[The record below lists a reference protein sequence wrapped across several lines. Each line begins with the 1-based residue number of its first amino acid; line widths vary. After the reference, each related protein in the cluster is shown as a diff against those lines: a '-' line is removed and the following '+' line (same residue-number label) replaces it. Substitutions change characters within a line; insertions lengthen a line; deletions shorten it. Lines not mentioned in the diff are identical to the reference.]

1 MAVNSKNT
9 KAEILAAYK
18 EIEEQNK
25 LLESEI
31 KQVQKQMT
39 VKRSP
44 DLPPKSKS
52 TIVEGS
58 NTDILNTIESLQRIK
73 AGFGGA
79 VSQLS
84 QNLITKATQS
94 EQINLAIANQKLE
107 LKNLHQL
114 EKIDESTIDLLIAQY
129 QTDAE
134 KFDREYQQQHQQ
146 DKQEIEIL
154 KQAWAKEQEA
164 HGRAIA
170 ARNESDRKNRQ
181 REQEEYQ
188 YNLDLERDLD
198 EEKYEQEK
206 QLKQQELAEI
216 RYLLEQQWQQKEAEI
231 AKREHEQAQI
241 AAKVAAFEEQ
251 LRNKIKQATEEGK
264 GIGTH
269 QAKIKADLRIREIE
283 GEKQNYQLRIETLEQ
298 TIRHQAQRINKLS
311 QQLDGSLQ
319 QVQDLAVK
327 AIEGSANRNSFEA
340 IKAIAMEQAKTSPK
354 GK

>member
-18 EIEEQNK
+18 EIEKRNK
-25 LLESEI
+25 LLESEV
-31 KQVQKQMT
+31 KVQKQAT

-44 DLPPKSKS
+44 SISNKSKS
-52 TIVEGS
+52 TAADSS
-58 NTDILNTIESLQRIK
+58 NTDILNTIESLQQIK
-73 AGFGGA
+73 AGFGSA

-84 QNLITKATQS
+84 EHLIAKATQS
-94 EQINLAIANQKLE
+94 EQITQEIALLELE

-114 EKIDESTIDLLIAQY
+114 EIDESTLDLLIVQY

-134 KFDREYQQQHQQ
+134 KFEREYEQQHQK
-146 DKQEIEIL
+146 DWQEIEAL
-154 KQAWAKEQEA
+154 KQTWAKEQETHA
-164 HGRAIA
+164 REIA

-198 EEKYEQEK
+198 EERYEQEK
-206 QLKQQELAEI
+206 QLQQQKLAET
-216 RYLLEQQWQQKEAEI
+216 RHLLEQQWQQKEAEI
-231 AKREHEQAQI
+231 AKREQEQARI
-241 AAKVAAFEEQ
+241 AALVAAFEEQ

-269 QAKIKADLRIREIE
+269 QAKVKADLRTKEIE
-283 GEKQNYQLRIETLEQ
+283 GEKQNYQLRIDTLEQ
-298 TIRHQAQRINKLS
+298 TIKHQAQRINKLS

-340 IKAIAMEQAKTSPK
+340 IKAIAMEQAKTSSK

>member
-18 EIEEQNK
+18 EIEKQNK
-25 LLESEI
+25 LLESEV
-31 KQVQKQMT
+31 KQAQSEAT
-39 VKRSP
+39 VERSP
-44 DLPPKSKS
+44 FPPQSKS
-52 TIVEGS
+52 TTAERS
-58 NTDILNTIESLQRIK
+58 NVNILNTIESLQQIK
-73 AGFGGA
+73 AGFGSA

-84 QNLITKATQS
+84 EHLTTKATQL
-94 EQINLAIANQKLE
+94 EQITQAIAIQKLE

-114 EKIDESTIDLLIAQY
+114 EIDESTIDLLIAQY

-134 KFDREYQQQHQQ
+134 KFDREYRQQHQK
-146 DKQEIEIL
+146 DKQEIEAL
-154 KQAWAKEQEA
+154 KQAWAKEQENQA
-164 HGRAIA
+164 RAIA

-181 REQEEYQ
+181 REHEKYQ

-198 EEKYEQEK
+198 EERYEQEK
-206 QLKQQELAEI
+206 QLKQQKLAET

-231 AKREHEQAQI
+231 AKREQEYAQT

-251 LRNKIKQATEEGK
+251 LRSKIKQATEEGR

-269 QAKIKADLRIREIE
+269 QAKVKADLRMRELE

-298 TIRHQAQRINKLS
+298 TIKHQAQRISKLS

-327 AIEGSANRNSFEA
+327 AIEGTANRNSFEA

>member
-18 EIEEQNK
+18 KIEEQNK
-25 LLESEI
+25 SLKSEI
-31 KQVQKQMT
+31 KQVQKQAT
-39 VKRSP
+39 LKRSP
-44 DLPPKSKS
+44 SIPPESKSK
-52 TIVEGS
+52 IVERG
-58 NTDILNTIESLQRIK
+58 NADILNTIESLQRIK
-73 AGFGGA
+73 AGFGSA

-84 QNLITKATQS
+84 ENLITKATQS
-94 EQINLAIANQKLE
+94 EQIERAIATQKLE

-114 EKIDESTIDLLIAQY
+114 EQVDESTIDLLIVQY

-134 KFDREYQQQHQQ
+134 KFDREYQQQHQK
-146 DKQEIEIL
+146 DRQEIETL
-154 KQAWAKEQEA
+154 KQAWAKEQEEYA
-164 HGRAIA
+164 RAIA

-198 EEKYEQEK
+198 EERYEQEK
-206 QLKQQELAEI
+206 QLKQQKLAET
-216 RYLLEQQWQQKEAEI
+216 RYLLEQQWEQKEAEI

-241 AAKVAAFEEQ
+241 AAEVAAFEEQ
-251 LRNKIKQATEEGK
+251 LRNRIKQATESGK

-269 QAKIKADLRIREIE
+269 QAKVKADLRIREIE

-298 TIRHQAQRINKLS
+298 TIKHQAHRINKLS

-319 QVQDLAVK
+319 QVQDIAVK

>member
-1 MAVNSKNT
+1 MAINSKNT

-18 EIEEQNK
+18 ETEKQNK
-25 LLESEI
+25 LLES
-31 KQVQKQMT
+31 KMKAQDRAT
-39 VKRSP
+39 VTRSHIF
-44 DLPPKSKS
+44 PPKSKS
-52 TIVEGS
+52 AIAERS
-58 NTDILNTIESLQRIK
+58 NINILNTIESLQQIK
-73 AGFGGA
+73 AGFGSA

-84 QNLITKATQS
+84 EHLITKATQL
-94 EQINLAIANQKLE
+94 EQINQAIATQKLE

-114 EKIDESTIDLLIAQY
+114 ENIDESTIDLLIVQY

-134 KFDREYQQQHQQ
+134 KFDREYLIQHQKDQ
-146 DKQEIEIL
+146 QEIEAL
-154 KQAWAKEQEA
+154 KQAWAKEQENHA
-164 HGRAIA
+164 RAIA

-206 QLKQQELAEI
+206 QLQQQKLAET
-216 RYLLEQQWQQKEAEI
+216 RYSLEQQWQQKEGEI
-231 AKREHEQAQI
+231 AKREQEHAQI
-241 AAKVAAFEEQ
+241 AEKVAAFEEQ
-251 LRNKIKQATEEGK
+251 LRSKIKQATEEGK

-269 QAKIKADLRIREIE
+269 QAKVKTDLRMREIE

-298 TIRHQAQRINKLS
+298 TIKHQAQRISKLS

-340 IKAIAMEQAKTSPK
+340 IKAIAMEQAKTSSK

>member
-1 MAVNSKNT
+1 MAINSKNT

-18 EIEEQNK
+18 EIEQQNK
-25 LLESEI
+25 LLESEA
-31 KQVQKQMT
+31 KQAQKQAK
-39 VKRSP
+39 VEISASI
-44 DLPPKSKS
+44 PPKSRS
-52 TIVEGS
+52 NLVERS
-58 NTDILNTIESLQRIK
+58 NIDILNTIESLQQIK
-73 AGFGGA
+73 AGFGSA

-84 QNLITKATQS
+84 EHLITKATQL
-94 EQINLAIANQKLE
+94 EQITQAIATQKLE

-129 QTDAE
+129 ETDAE
-134 KFDREYQQQHQQ
+134 KFDREYQQQHQK
-146 DKQEIEIL
+146 DKQEIEAL
-154 KQAWAKEQEA
+154 KQAWAKEQKTHARE
-164 HGRAIA
+164 IA

-181 REQEEYQ
+181 RQQEEYQ

-206 QLKQQELAEI
+206 QLKQQKLSET
-216 RYLLEQQWQQKEAEI
+216 RYLLEQQWQQKETEI
-231 AKREHEQAQI
+231 AKREQEHAQI

-251 LRNKIKQATEEGK
+251 LRSKIKQATEEGK

-269 QAKIKADLRIREIE
+269 QAKVKADLRIRELE
-283 GEKQNYQLRIETLEQ
+283 GEKQNYQLRIETLEK
-298 TIRHQAQRINKLS
+298 TIEHQAQRIDKLS

-319 QVQDLAVK
+319 QVQDLALK
-327 AIEGSANRNSFEA
+327 AIEGTANRNSFEA

>member
-18 EIEEQNK
+18 EIEKQNK
-25 LLESEI
+25 LLESEV
-31 KQVQKQMT
+31 KQAQNQTT
-39 VKRSP
+39 VERSRIFP
-44 DLPPKSKS
+44 QESKS
-52 TIVEGS
+52 ATAERSKI
-58 NTDILNTIESLQRIK
+58 DILNTIESLQQIK
-73 AGFGGA
+73 AGFGSA

-84 QNLITKATQS
+84 EHLITKATQL
-94 EQINLAIANQKLE
+94 EQITQAIATQKLK

-114 EKIDESTIDLLIAQY
+114 EDIDESTIDLLIAQY

-134 KFDREYQQQHQQ
+134 KFDREYQQQYQK
-146 DKQEIEIL
+146 DKQKIEAL
-154 KQAWAKEQEA
+154 KLAWAKEQETHA
-164 HGRAIA
+164 RAIA

-198 EEKYEQEK
+198 EERYEQEK
-206 QLKQQELAEI
+206 QLKQQKLAET
-216 RYLLEQQWQQKEAEI
+216 RYSFLKQWQQKEAEI
-231 AKREHEQAQI
+231 AKPEQEHAQI

-251 LRNKIKQATEEGK
+251 LRSKTKQATEEGK

-269 QAKIKADLRIREIE
+269 QAKVKADLRTRELE
-283 GEKQNYQLRIETLEQ
+283 GEKQNYQLRIKTLEQ
-298 TIRHQAQRINKLS
+298 TIKHQAQRINKLS

-319 QVQDLAVK
+319 LVQDLAVK
-327 AIEGSANRNSFEA
+327 AIEGTANRNSFEA

>member
-18 EIEEQNK
+18 EIEKRNK
-25 LLESEI
+25 LLESEV
-31 KQVQKQMT
+31 KQVQKQVT

-44 DLPPKSKS
+44 SISNKSKS
-52 TIVEGS
+52 TAVDPS
-58 NTDILNTIESLQRIK
+58 NTDILNTIESLQQIK
-73 AGFGGA
+73 AGFGSA

-84 QNLITKATQS
+84 EHLIAKATQS
-94 EQINLAIANQKLE
+94 EQINQAIATQKLE

-114 EKIDESTIDLLIAQY
+114 EDIDESTIDLLIVQY

-134 KFDREYQQQHQQ
+134 KFDREYQQQYQKDQ
-146 DKQEIEIL
+146 QEIEAL
-154 KQAWAKEQEA
+154 KQTWAKEQETHA
-164 HGRAIA
+164 REIA

-188 YNLDLERDLD
+188 YNLDLQRDLD
-198 EEKYEQEK
+198 EERYEQEK
-206 QLKQQELAEI
+206 QQKQQKLAET
-216 RYLLEQQWQQKEAEI
+216 RHSLEQQWQQKEAEI
-231 AKREHEQAQI
+231 AKREQEQAQI

-269 QAKIKADLRIREIE
+269 QAKVKADLRTREIE

-298 TIRHQAQRINKLS
+298 TIKHQAQRINKLS

-319 QVQDLAVK
+319 QVQNLAVK